1 MNRTRTLS
9 TDELNTLL
17 DQVRKTIRFKH
28 YSPRTEDVYLDWI
41 RQYLRFHGYRHPATM
56 GTTEI
61 EVFLIHLAEKR
72 HVTATTQRQ
81 ALCALILLYR
91 NVLNIDLPGKIH
103 VQRAKE
109 SSYVPTVLTRE
120 EVQRVLNQLS
130 RTYQL
135 MAQVLYGSGLRMME
149 CLCLRIK
156 DLDFARREITVRSGK
171 GMKDRRT
178 MLPDVLQEPLQH
190 HLARVKRLHGDDLK
204 AGHGRTP
211 LPFALARKYPHAET
225 AWSWQYVFPSA
236 TLSTNPQ
243 SGKVYRDHAS
253 GEGFQLAVK
262 QAARAAGLSKRVTCH
277 AFRHSFATHLL
288 EDGYDIHIVQ
298 ELLGH
303 EKVSTTMIY
312 THVMQTGALA
322 VKSPLDK

>member
-1 MNRTRTLS
+1 MNRKQTLS
-9 TDELNTLL
+9 TDDLNRLL
-17 DQVRKTIRFKH
+17 AQVRETMRFKH
-28 YSPRTEDVYLDWI
+28 YSPRTEEVYVDWI
-41 RQYLRFHGYRHPATM
+41 RQYLHFHGHRHPATM
-56 GTTEI
+56 GTADI
-61 EVFLIHLAEKR
+61 EAFLSHLAAKR
-72 HVTATTQRQ
+72 HVTETTQRQ

-91 NVLNIDLPGKIH
+91 KVLNIDLPGKIH

-120 EVQRVLNQLS
+120 EVQRVLSQLS
-130 RTYQL
+130 GTYQL

-149 CLCLRIK
+149 CVCLRIK

-171 GMKDRRT
+171 GLKDRRT
-178 MLPDVLQEPLQH
+178 MLPDTLQEPLQR
-190 HLARVKRLHGDDLK
+190 HLARVQHLHEEDVK
-204 AGHGRTP
+204 AGHGHVP

-225 AWSWQYVFPSA
+225 AWIWQYVFPSA
-236 TLSTNPQ
+236 TLSTDAQ
-243 SGKVYRDHAS
+243 SGKVYRDHTG
-253 GEGFQLAVK
+253 GEGFQRAVK

-303 EKVSTTMIY
+303 EDVSITMIY
-312 THVMQTGALA
+312 THVLKKGGLA
-322 VKSPLDK
+322 VRSPLD